1 MTCPSPCDSTRQSP
15 ESSFTPG
22 VLESSDAAWSG
33 CPFPRGTGPRWP
45 AFGSSWTACRGSSHP
60 IRSASVAGPAR
71 VLGVDVV
78 ARTHPDPADTAGADL
93 AARRRAL
100 VAELSAVADKDDA
113 EQARRGFL
121 DVAARTGAAALAR
134 SWASTTGAGEGLA
147 AAEDLLA
154 ARIGEVHARRR
165 ALAERRAELERHIA
179 ALDRTIEARQAPRTP
194 DTRTVVVDL
203 DADATADADAIV
215 ADTVAD
221 TDGEAGPDAGAAAE
235 GIEVELEV
243 SYLVPTAGWRAG
255 YDARLDGERVTLT
268 WFALIAQRSGE
279 DWPATADLVL
289 STARPAAHAELPELT
304 PQFVDLR
311 QPPPPPPPAAAP
323 AVMATAGA
331 MPLGRGR
338 AKAKGVKVA
347 RAGEPEIDFVGAAT
361 YRPPRRA
368 AVPADGGR
376 HRVTVAVIEFDAALD
391 HLTVPR
397 TSPDAY
403 LRATVTNTSPHTLL
417 PGKVSIFH
425 GGDFA
430 GSGTIGMVP
439 PGAEV
444 ELNLGVDHRVRVE
457 RELVRR
463 ATGRRVGGEQPTGRG
478 RLPRRGDQ
486 PHTSADSDGGAR
498 PDPGLPARKRHCA
511 GLPGAPRTGR
521 ADRRRPAVVDARARS
536 GRDRAG
542 GVLVP
547 AGASSRNG
555 AHRLAGLNR
564 STRLN
569 RPTRLG
575 PLSGS
580 CPPGPAAGGSRRS
593 RRSRHGRR

>member
-1 MTCPSPCDSTRQSP
+1 MRGWPPPRTCSRLGSARSTP
-15 ESSFTPG
+15 
-22 VLESSDAAWSG
+22 
-33 CPFPRGTGPRWP
+33 
-45 AFGSSWTACRGSSHP
+45 
-60 IRSASVAGPAR
+60 
-71 VLGVDVV
+71 
-78 ARTHPDPADTAGADL
+78 
-93 AARRRAL
+93 
-100 VAELSAVADKDDA
+100 
-113 EQARRGFL
+113 
-121 DVAARTGAAALAR
+121 AAALSPSAEPSSNGTSRPWTGR
-134 SWASTTGAGEGLA
+134 SRLG
-147 AAEDLLA
+147 
-154 ARIGEVHARRR
+154 R
-165 ALAERRAELERHIA
+165 
-179 ALDRTIEARQAPRTP
+179 APRTP

-215 ADTVAD
+215 ADT
-221 TDGEAGPDAGAAAE
+221 DGEAGPDAGPGADTAAAE

-289 STARPAAHAELPELT
+289 STARPAAHAELPELI

-311 QPPPPPPPAAAP
+311 QPPPPPLPAAAP

-347 RAGEPEIDFVGAAT
+347 RAGEPEIDFAGAAT

-444 ELNLGVDHRVRVE
+444 ELHLGVDHRVRVE

-463 ATGRRVGGEQPTGRG
+463 ATGRRVGGSNRRVEAAYRVEVTNHTPRPIQAVVRDQIPVSRHESVTVRDFQARPEPDERTDVGLLSWTLELGPGATGRVEFSF
-478 RLPRRGDQ
+478 RLEHPRG
-486 PHTSADSDGGAR
+486 TE
-498 PDPGLPARKRHCA
+498 L
-511 GLPGAPRTGR
+511 TGW
-521 ADRRRPAVVDARARS
+521 
-536 GRDRAG
+536 RD
-542 GVLVP
+542 
-547 AGASSRNG
+547 
-555 AHRLAGLNR
+555 
-564 STRLN
+564 
-569 RPTRLG
+569 
-575 PLSGS
+575 
-580 CPPGPAAGGSRRS
+580 
-593 RRSRHGRR
+593 

>member
-1 MTCPSPCDSTRQSP
+1 M
-15 ESSFTPG
+15 
-22 VLESSDAAWSG
+22 VSDDLSQPVQLDAPITG
-33 CPFPRGTGPRWP
+33 IVVHPRGARIIRCGRVRLPVP
-45 AFGSSWTACRGSSHP
+45 AGDGSAVAGVRVELDGLPWELAP
-60 IRSASVAGPAR
+60 DSVRVGGRGPAR

-100 VAELSAVADKDDA
+100 VAELSAVADEDDA

-165 ALAERRAELERHIA
+165 ALAERQAELERHIA
-179 ALDRTIEARQAPRTP
+179 ALDRTIEARQAPRIP

-203 DADATADADAIV
+203 DLDADADADA
-215 ADTVAD
+215 ADTD
-221 TDGEAGPDAGAAAE
+221 TDGEAGPDADTTAAE

-311 QPPPPPPPAAAP
+311 QPPPPPAAP
-323 AVMATAGA
+323 PTVMAAAGA
-331 MPLGRGR
+331 MPRGRGR
-338 AKAKGVKVA
+338 TKAKSVGVA
-347 RAGEPEIDFVGAAT
+347 RAGEPEIDFAGSAT

-403 LRATVTNTSPHTLL
+403 LRATLTNTSVHTLL

-444 ELNLGVDHRVRVE
+444 ELHLGVDGRGVE

-463 ATGRRVGGEQPTGRG
+463 ATGRRVGGSNRRIEAAYRVEVTNHTPRPIRTVVRDQIPVSRHESVTVRDFQARPEPDERTDVGLLSWTLELGPGATGRVEFSF
-478 RLPRRGDQ
+478 RLEHPRG
-486 PHTSADSDGGAR
+486 TE
-498 PDPGLPARKRHCA
+498 L
-511 GLPGAPRTGR
+511 TGW
-521 ADRRRPAVVDARARS
+521 
-536 GRDRAG
+536 RD
-542 GVLVP
+542 
-547 AGASSRNG
+547 
-555 AHRLAGLNR
+555 
-564 STRLN
+564 
-569 RPTRLG
+569 
-575 PLSGS
+575 
-580 CPPGPAAGGSRRS
+580 
-593 RRSRHGRR
+593 